1 MNDDRKVV
9 KQGPG
14 YVLINPDQL
23 DRNEPKNIHVLPANI
38 VLYDD
43 NSWGWTPRKPK
54 TCCSIETKDGQL
66 SCIGSKKY
74 FKTESRA
81 LRNELARMQN
91 EGTRICGNCAGH
103 FYADYLDEEE
113 AHGK

>member
-1 MNDDRKVV
+1 MV
-9 KQGPG
+9 KLGPG

-38 VLYDD
+38 ELYDD
-43 NSWGWTPRKPK
+43 DSWEWTPRKPK
-54 TCCSIETKDGQL
+54 TCCGIKTKDELL
-66 SCIGSKKY
+66 SCIKDKKY
-74 FKTESRA
+74 FKAESRV

-91 EGTRICGNCAGH
+91 AGTRICGNCTGH

-113 AHGK
+113 SQ